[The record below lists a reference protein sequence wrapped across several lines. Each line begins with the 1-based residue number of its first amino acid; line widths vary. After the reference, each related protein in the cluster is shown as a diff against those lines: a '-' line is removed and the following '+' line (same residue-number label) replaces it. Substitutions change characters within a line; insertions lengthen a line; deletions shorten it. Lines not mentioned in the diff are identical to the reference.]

1 MRNARRARTIA
12 VDRGKRR
19 LDDGFGLRPRHQRG
33 FVEPQRQ
40 APEFLDAEN
49 ARDRLAAEPP
59 RGKRSQR
66 ARARRRQG
74 RGRCRS
80 SARCDRGRARGRPA
94 GARRARAN
102 SSAAWRKASAS
113 ARRACATVMLRAIER
128 TASGAFGRQ
137 QLGLMLGDQRVDDLA
152 QRLALHHLGQIV
164 ERQIDAVVGDA
175 ALREIV
181 GADALGAV
189 AASRSGPCR
198 SAARALSILVFSA
211 S

>member
-1 MRNARRARTIA
+1 MRNARVRGPIA

-19 LDDGFGLRPRHQRG
+19 LDHGFGLRPRHQRG

-40 APEFLDAEN
+40 APEFLDAED

-59 RGKRSQR
+59 RGKRSQLR
-66 ARARRRQG
+66 ALVLAEAARSLSIVERGVVEAERVADEQARVELGRIQARPGERRRPARGAPARRSCPARA
-74 RGRCRS
+74 
-80 SARCDRGRARGRPA
+80 A
-94 GARRARAN
+94 
-102 SSAAWRKASAS
+102 
-113 ARRACATVMLRAIER
+113 

-137 QLGLMLGDQRVDDLA
+137 QLGLVLGDQRVDDLV

-164 ERQIDAVVGDA
+164 ERQVDAVVGDA

-189 AASRSGPCR
+189 ARADLVLAARRRAPCR
-198 SAARALSILVFSA
+198 CLVFSA